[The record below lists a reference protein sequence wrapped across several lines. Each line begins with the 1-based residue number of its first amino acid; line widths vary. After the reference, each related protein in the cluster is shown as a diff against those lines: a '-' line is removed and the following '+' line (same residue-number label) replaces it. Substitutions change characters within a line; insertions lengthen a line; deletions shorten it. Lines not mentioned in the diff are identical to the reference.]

1 MSAAERPAPPLPH
14 GSQSRPGYRI
24 PGQYLFDIVFAF
36 RVDGTIGI
44 SPFQPTSR

>member
-1 MSAAERPAPPLPH
+1 MSATERPGPSLRQRSP
-14 GSQSRPGYRI
+14 RI

-44 SPFQPTSR
+44 SPFQPISR